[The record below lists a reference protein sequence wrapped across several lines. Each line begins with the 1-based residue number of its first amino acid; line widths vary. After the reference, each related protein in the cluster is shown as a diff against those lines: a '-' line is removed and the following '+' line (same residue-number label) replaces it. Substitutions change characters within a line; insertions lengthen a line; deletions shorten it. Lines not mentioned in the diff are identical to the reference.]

1 MMTQRLIKLDNL
13 SVNVPNIQVLSKI
26 DLEINAGEIIT
37 IIGPNGA
44 GKSTLVK
51 AVLGLVTQYTGKIWR
66 KPKLTL
72 GYMPQKIKIES
83 LMPLKVSGF
92 LSMNQ
97 KASNLD
103 LQRLLKLL
111 GIEKIITAPIQEIS
125 GGELQRVLLARALL
139 NKPELLVLDEPTQ
152 GVDING
158 QAELYRLIK
167 EIRDQYNCGILLVS
181 HDLHLVM
188 SGIDQVICLNKHICC
203 QGLPKD
209 VSRNPAFLKLFG
221 NDVIGDLAVYAHT
234 HNHHHNLTGKVIDDH

>member
-1 MMTQRLIKLDNL
+1 MKRLIKVDNL
-13 SVNVPNIQVLSKI
+13 SVVLPNVQVLSNI

-44 GKSTLVK
+44 GKSTLIK
-51 AVLGLVTQYTGKIWR
+51 AVLGLVTQYYIGKIWR
-66 KPKLTL
+66 RPKLTL
-72 GYMPQKIKIES
+72 GYMPQKINIES
-83 LMPLKVSGF
+83 LMPLRVDGF
-92 LSMNQ
+92 LSMS
-97 KASNLD
+97 KKTSNLD

-111 GIEKIITAPIQEIS
+111 GIEKIINAPIQKIS

-152 GVDING
+152 GIDVNG
-158 QAELYRLIK
+158 QGELYRLIK
-167 EIRDQYNCGILLVS
+167 EIRDEYHCGILLVS

-221 NDVIGDLAVYAHT
+221 SDVTGNLAVYAHA
-234 HNHHHNLTGKVIDDH
+234 HNHRHNLTGKVIDDY